1 MDLQPQH
8 TKRPELGSKDIAP
21 YLALW
26 RLVLLE
32 GLAYEPPSWRRT
44 PHFRFICG
52 LAGIP
57 LDAADIITRE
67 RAVRILRLTR

>member
-1 MDLQPQH
+1 MDFQPPH
-8 TKRPELGSKDIAP
+8 TKHPELATKDIAP
-21 YLALW
+21 YFALW

-44 PHFRFICG
+44 PHFRFICV

-57 LDAADIITRE
+57 LDVADIITRE
-67 RAVRILRLTR
+67 RARYILRHTR